1 MDESVL
7 KPSTRF
13 SLICA
18 NIKEATGSLLLDRQ
32 SHDKNEW
39 FNLCKRMRLR
49 QIEPISI
56 IRLQRPADSP
66 HRGKPRL
73 LRVTVATEEE
83 LEDILLSAF
92 LLRDG
97 LESSER
103 VFADIPW
110 WERAHA
116 KGQSHPKHSASRSVI
131 VSGVPDAPDGE
142 DPQARMRHDILQ
154 WKFLRTSLG
163 ADQVATVDIYKI
175 PKSSKYM
182 GSAPSRLKVTFL
194 TSAMAEDVFSK
205 WKLYEGQLPKY
216 IRMRTPEHM
225 GISTQSST
233 VQKVSDSN
241 LVPASP
247 KNDSQPTLSGSA
259 N

>member
-1 MDESVL
+1 MPL
-7 KPSTRF
+7 Y
-13 SLICA
+13 C
-18 NIKEATGSLLLDRQ
+18 
-32 SHDKNEW
+32 
-39 FNLCKRMRLR
+39 
-49 QIEPISI
+49 
-56 IRLQRPADSP
+56 DSD
-66 HRGKPRL
+66 
-73 LRVTVATEEE
+73 VN
-83 LEDILLSAF
+83 
-92 LLRDG
+92 
-97 LESSER
+97 
-103 VFADIPW
+103 W
-110 WERAHA
+110 
-116 KGQSHPKHSASRSVI
+116 KHSASRSVI

-163 ADQVATVDIYKI
+163 ADQVAAVDIYRI

-194 TSAMAEDVFSK
+194 TSAMAEDAFSK
-205 WKLYEGQLPKY
+205 WKLYGGQLPKY
-216 IRMRTPEHM
+216 IRMRTPEYM